1 VQSRDEDRVARAECI
16 RENNR
21 RLSYVFEQLVFERQV
36 MLRLFYHDFTRQ
48 YVALAEER
56 VCVLPLK

>member
-21 RLSYVFEQLVFERQV
+21 RLSYIQTARIRAAGNITF
-36 MLRLFYHDFTRQ
+36 
-48 YVALAEER
+48 
-56 VCVLPLK
+56 VLPRLYETIRCACRGNVCACYR